1 MIDITIQTTLPYF
14 IFFFYD
20 LHHLVSEQVFQL
32 LSSILMK
39 VEDFIDLREEY
50 AKEDKLAS

>member
-1 MIDITIQTTLPYF
+1 MIDITIQTSLPYS
-14 IFFFYD
+14 IFFFYN

>member
-1 MIDITIQTTLPYF
+1 MIDITIQTSLPYF
-14 IFFFYD
+14 FFFFYN